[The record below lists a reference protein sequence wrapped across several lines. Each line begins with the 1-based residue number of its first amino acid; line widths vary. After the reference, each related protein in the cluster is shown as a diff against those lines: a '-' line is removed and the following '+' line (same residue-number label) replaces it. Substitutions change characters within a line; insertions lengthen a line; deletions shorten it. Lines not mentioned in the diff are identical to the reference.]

1 MYNEVGGVILKNLSW
16 YISLAITFAGFTI
29 ISRFFTLEIGDSVGN
44 INPAF
49 IPIVLLIPFLL
60 LSLFITFTVGSTYFT
75 NASPGKLIAGILV
88 ALLIFVLAGGTEYQ
102 FISGEIEQFGGIWSA
117 ENSKIYGL
125 GFLNGF
131 TNDWYFNESVF
142 LILHTIAFLV
152 GSMKKQKIE
161 AE

>member
-1 MYNEVGGVILKNLSW
+1 MKNLSW

-29 ISRFFTLEIGDSVGN
+29 ISRFFTLEVGEKVGN

-60 LSLFITFTVGSTYFT
+60 LSLFITFSVGSTYFT
-75 NASPGKLIAGILV
+75 NVSTGKLIAGILV
-88 ALLIFVLAGGTEYQ
+88 AILIFILAGGTEYQ
-102 FISGEIEQFGGIWSA
+102 FITGDIEQLGGIWTS
-117 ENSKIYGL
+117 ENSEIYGL

-142 LILHTIAFLV
+142 LLLHTIAFLL
-152 GSMKKQKIE
+152 GSVKKQAVEEI
-161 AE
+161 

>member
-1 MYNEVGGVILKNLSW
+1 MKNLSW

-29 ISRFFTLEIGDSVGN
+29 ISRFFTLDIGESAGN

-75 NASPGKLIAGILV
+75 NISMGKLVAGILV
-88 ALLIFVLAGGTEYQ
+88 ALLIFILAGGTEYQ
-102 FISGEIEQFGGIWSA
+102 FITSEIDKFGGIWSA

-142 LILHTIAFLV
+142 LILHTVAFLV
-152 GSMKKQKIE
+152 GSFKKQPVEE
-161 AE
+161 A